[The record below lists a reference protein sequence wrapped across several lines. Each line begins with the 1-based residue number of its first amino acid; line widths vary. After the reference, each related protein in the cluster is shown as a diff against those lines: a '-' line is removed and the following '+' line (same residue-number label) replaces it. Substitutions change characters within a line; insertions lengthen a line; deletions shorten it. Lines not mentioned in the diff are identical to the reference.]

1 MAATKCPQQ
10 AGGGQGKKNNPT
22 GRKGRKRRITTL
34 STRSM
39 ELVKA
44 TSEHPNLR
52 KGRQKRADGRTH
64 ARTHARTMFLRK
76 DTIVATGQTVKKKRK
91 RKHNTTQKKRKR
103 KTWLKEKVKNWLS
116 NLTRVKSTTL
126 STCDAFHLLLS
137 VLGQQLPIVANSIL
151 PNIFIHITTRS
162 DLQPG
167 RNQGLLTL
175 NQAGGYWLGIG

>member
-10 AGGGQGKKNNPT
+10 AGGRQRKKNNPT

-44 TSEHPNLR
+44 I
-52 KGRQKRADGRTH
+52 RAIIQICAREARN
-64 ARTHARTMFLRK
+64 ARTHARTRARCSSAK
-76 DTIVATGQTVKKKRK
+76 PRSSQQGTQCKRK
-91 RKHNTTQKKRKR
+91 EKEKKTKR
-103 KTWLKEKVKNWLS
+103 KTWLKGKGKNWLS

-126 STCDAFHLLLS
+126 STHHPFHLLLS
-137 VLGQQLPIVANSIL
+137 VFGHQLPIVANSIL
-151 PNIFIHITTRS
+151 PNVFIHSTRS

-167 RNQGLLTL
+167 RNQGLLAL
-175 NQAGGYWLGIG
+175 NQAGVLARL

>member
-10 AGGGQGKKNNPT
+10 AGGRQGKKNNPT

-52 KGRQKRADGRTH
+52 KGRQKRTE

-76 DTIVATGQTVKKKRK
+76 ATLVATGHTVKKKRK
-91 RKHNTTQKKRKR
+91 RKEKKTQHNT
-103 KTWLKEKVKNWLS
+103 KEKKTKDVVEGK
-116 NLTRVKSTTL
+116 
-126 STCDAFHLLLS
+126 
-137 VLGQQLPIVANSIL
+137 GQKLAL
-151 PNIFIHITTRS
+151 
-162 DLQPG
+162 
-167 RNQGLLTL
+167 
-175 NQAGGYWLGIG
+175 